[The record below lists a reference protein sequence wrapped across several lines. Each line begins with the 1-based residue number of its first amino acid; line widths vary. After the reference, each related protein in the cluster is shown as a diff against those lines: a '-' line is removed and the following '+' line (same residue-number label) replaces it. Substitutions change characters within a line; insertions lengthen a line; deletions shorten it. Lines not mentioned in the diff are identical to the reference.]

1 MTNSLKG
8 LDNVFNSYFMLMN
21 IVQNTDLCSIVIY
34 VGVVYVYVVQ
44 MHLFILLLVY
54 LIFVISKGRIN
65 PLSQQTWL

>member
-8 LDNVFNSYFMLMN
+8 LDNVFNSYFMLVN

>member
-8 LDNVFNSYFMLMN
+8 LDNVFNSYFMLVN

-65 PLSQQTWL
+65 PLSQQT